1 MAQEKE
7 LTPEEMKAK
16 IAELEAQNKQ
26 KDAQLA
32 QEREDNDKVNHEL
45 LAKLEETSLQ
55 KDAAAPVV
63 SLGKVKYR
71 VVIPQFQIGDKV
83 YKAKEVERDSDLL
96 KALVKAG
103 SGVLEKIEEK
113 A

>member
-1 MAQEKE
+1 MALEKE
-7 LTPEEMKAK
+7 LTPEELKAEITALK
-16 IAELEAQNKQ
+16 
-26 KDAQLA
+26 AQLSK
-32 QEREDNDKVNHEL
+32 EREDNDKVNQEL

-63 SLGKVKYR
+63 SLGKDKYR

-83 YKAKEVERDSDLL
+83 HQAKEVSSNSELL
-96 KALVKAG
+96 KALVASK
-103 SGVLEKIEEK
+103 SGVLEKVEEK